1 MKTNKIL
8 LLISIFVFVSCNLV
22 EEKPENVVAFYFDV
36 GGFDYSRIPLIKPFE
51 LIKVDKEWNINT
63 SLLPYEK
70 FKNVSIYRSY
80 GDFGPIDSIYCKDS
94 IIYGHKGFFE
104 YKAFGVDI
112 PEWWFLIDMADSNI
126 YSYENRADFIKSLQN
141 QADIRFM
148 TPDSLHKI
156 FYEDYILPWFD
167 DSLKAELQKHAE
179 KQKNEKFIFDF
190 FLEKLP
196 FVSRN

>member
-1 MKTNKIL
+1 
-8 LLISIFVFVSCNLV
+8 
-22 EEKPENVVAFYFDV
+22 
-36 GGFDYSRIPLIKPFE
+36 
-51 LIKVDKEWNINT
+51 
-63 SLLPYEK
+63 
-70 FKNVSIYRSY
+70 
-80 GDFGPIDSIYCKDS
+80 
-94 IIYGHKGFFE
+94 
-104 YKAFGVDI
+104 
-112 PEWWFLIDMADSNI
+112 MADSNI